1 MNKFGL
7 FLCVLLAISYAQ
19 SSVVDGLDINDIY
32 DKFVVISKGMADST
46 AYKCSANLLKN
57 KQKIIST
64 IENILNDVKGGKSVV
79 DALIG
84 RAVGLMFLD
93 GFFDDCN
100 VGSIISIAPDLLKV
114 KGIQQVG
121 QTVIQNA
128 SELENLFTEFTAA
141 EDLDSKLIVIGKV
154 IKSATGLTFH

>member
-7 FLCVLLAISYAQ
+7 FLCVLLTINYAQ

-64 IENILNDVKGGKSVV
+64 IEIY
-79 DALIG
+79 
-84 RAVGLMFLD
+84 LMMSKEE
-93 GFFDDCN
+93 N
-100 VGSIISIAPDLLKV
+100 QWSMHLLE
-114 KGIQQVG
+114 
-121 QTVIQNA
+121 
-128 SELENLFTEFTAA
+128 ELL
-141 EDLDSKLIVIGKV
+141 V
-154 IKSATGLTFH
+154 

>member
-1 MNKFGL
+1 
-7 FLCVLLAISYAQ
+7 
-19 SSVVDGLDINDIY
+19 
-32 DKFVVISKGMADST
+32 
-46 AYKCSANLLKN
+46 
-57 KQKIIST
+57 
-64 IENILNDVKGGKSVV
+64 
-79 DALIG
+79 
-84 RAVGLMFLD
+84 MFLD

-128 SELENLFTEFTAA
+128 SELESLFTEFTAA